1 MIAAQVHGGR
11 RGIFTGSQQLLSHS
25 LPNSCSAA
33 SNLHEIMLFLQIAPL
48 FVPGHNIL
56 VVNWLST
63 VRSCVGIL
71 FSKGKKIKIKKKRLK
86 KSVSLRVY
94 DNLE

>member
-1 MIAAQVHGGR
+1 MEEDEES
-11 RGIFTGSQQLLSHS
+11 SQQLLSHS
-25 LPNSCSAA
+25 RPNSCSAA
-33 SNLHEIMLFLQIAPL
+33 SNLHEIMLFLQMAPL

-63 VRSCVGIL
+63 VRSGVGIL
-71 FSKGKKIKIKKKRLK
+71 FQRGKDKNKNKKKIK

-94 DNLE
+94 GNLE